1 MSFAEA
7 PHLDGKHTV
16 FGKVRPASFE
26 VLDALEL
33 MGKESGETR
42 AVCLISGSGQMAT
55 ASKQPS
61 DKAKEESKEIA
72 SGVNSEKVDLAGS
85 KMPQP

>member
-7 PHLDGKHTV
+7 AHLDGKHTV
-16 FGKVRPASFE
+16 FGRVRPSCFE

-42 AVCLISGSGQMAT
+42 AVCLISQCG
-55 ASKQPS
+55 
-61 DKAKEESKEIA
+61 
-72 SGVNSEKVDLAGS
+72 
-85 KMPQP
+85 

>member
-42 AVCLISGSGQMAT
+42 AVCLISGSG
-55 ASKQPS
+55 
-61 DKAKEESKEIA
+61 
-72 SGVNSEKVDLAGS
+72 
-85 KMPQP
+85 